1 MPVFEDVP
9 FELKNYALPRTLA
22 VGVADRRTGADTL
35 LIRSGTVVLPP
46 DVGRH
51 GAAGSGGGGDGRIY
65 RKRIRFALPQ
75 TPKVVTAAAQVRGMQ
90 AVAGVASFRHEGGGG
105 DADGEQGQQGEVGE
119 VDAQ

>member
-1 MPVFEDVP
+1 
-9 FELKNYALPRTLA
+9 
-22 VGVADRRTGADTL
+22 
-35 LIRSGTVVLPP
+35 VLPP

-51 GAAGSGGGGDGRIY
+51 GVAGTGGGDGRIY

-105 DADGEQGQQGEVGE
+105 DRTFAIDQAVIEWADDLKELRVIIDTACQGAGATLNRVSYNAF
-119 VDAQ
+119 VLAK